1 MAKMLKRIAPVGIGL
16 LLIILIAVTIS
27 LVKSANDRTPAINNA
42 DEVYVSYDN
51 GKYEVTYEKLYTLM
65 KNQYGLTNLINMVD
79 EKLFADEVAKVD
91 VNSEE
96 YVAFLNEQ
104 IFGQEDISELDKEEA
119 QKSWDEIID
128 SLRITGELTKEQ
140 AKDSAYDKLDSAAW
154 TVVKNYYKLSYAREQ
169 WAKAEYLKKY
179 KENREDGKLFDMTK
193 DENSALSVEKYFED
207 NYAGKV
213 SGFFIP
219 FTSEESALAMMK
231 KYGIN
236 TLDKVLSSN
245 DGWVKESYNYYDKVK
260 PTEEDMLTY
269 DEVVKAFAGMYNEVY
284 AYLNNGQPIIKDDSY
299 SLNFKAANTIQS
311 VILALQKEFEDE
323 DFGVELTLP
332 ATATV
337 KDKGEAKI
345 TWTVDNGKYA
355 SIENNVLKG
364 KFDTTDDGE
373 LEITLN
379 FEVELEG
386 EKAIGYVT
394 IELEGKLNAETNQYE
409 SPEKVTTEI
418 KSVTVNPFYAYEFTE
433 AFLNSCDEYFK
444 FEWTKAEATEFN
456 STLANYLSVDSTKLK
471 LTNKPSE
478 IYKSYTLEPVKVGNY
493 YFLMIKLQD
502 FPQNDL
508 FKENADGEY
517 EKDENG
523 NYIIN
528 DQAVYD
534 EIIAKMTEELLTENA
549 INEML
554 YEKRYAHDVKI
565 FDAYLEALYEYEYK
579 YFYETTLKADEFDEY
594 KKTKKNKKEVILTLQ
609 TEAGNKKSVVEFT
622 AQDLFNVLEK
632 KYAVSSTA
640 TLIENYV
647 LINDEKLNAIYNP
660 YTGKVINETSYKNL
674 MNSELATL
682 RKNFESDYFTYSYLS
697 YYGFTPNFPA
707 KYGWKKFINDYFVVE
722 TDQELLTSSTYG
734 GTIYADALEKYID
747 SLYDYDKIVEEMNKS
762 YDDWYS
768 VSVINLLVTID
779 YDYNADSSAENS
791 AERTLA
797 EKDNWNKDT
806 DLAKKQVALAKE
818 LAAFMYEVAN
828 QTNAGTLADQ
838 LTALV
843 TLYNDAAVEYNE
855 TEWATAK
862 ANNTSVYD
870 FNYFGKYKQ
879 YGLNVTFEKANT
891 YDSTS
896 SILEPFADEC
906 KKLWKEADK
915 LGLLGTTFDVPLVCD
930 EAFYT
935 DYGYHMIA
943 VLSANKKLDL
953 PTQEEIDIH
962 RAQALVTSVEEEI
975 KKVEENIETYTK
987 SGYNIATYEAELAFL
1002 EDKLAVYEKALADT
1016 LTKYNKEAEFELDED
1031 QVAKI
1036 TQWYTP
1042 AETAIEGGTI
1052 VTRSYIDLLTANAND
1067 IKFAKQENAAK
1078 LAEFLELLLVQCN
1091 KTDEE

>member
-1 MAKMLKRIAPVGIGL
+1 
-16 LLIILIAVTIS
+16 
-27 LVKSANDRTPAINNA
+27 
-42 DEVYVSYDN
+42 
-51 GKYEVTYEKLYTLM
+51 
-65 KNQYGLTNLINMVD
+65 
-79 EKLFADEVAKVD
+79 
-91 VNSEE
+91 
-96 YVAFLNEQ
+96 
-104 IFGQEDISELDKEEA
+104 
-119 QKSWDEIID
+119 
-128 SLRITGELTKEQ
+128 
-140 AKDSAYDKLDSAAW
+140 
-154 TVVKNYYKLSYAREQ
+154 
-169 WAKAEYLKKY
+169 
-179 KENREDGKLFDMTK
+179 
-193 DENSALSVEKYFED
+193 
-207 NYAGKV
+207 
-213 SGFFIP
+213 
-219 FTSEESALAMMK
+219 MK

-269 DEVVKAFAGMYNEVY
+269 DEVVKAFAGLYNEVY

-433 AFLNSCDEYFK
+433 AFLNSCGEYFK

-660 YTGKVINETSYKNL
+660 YTDKVINETSYKNL

-855 TEWATAK
+855 TEWAAAK